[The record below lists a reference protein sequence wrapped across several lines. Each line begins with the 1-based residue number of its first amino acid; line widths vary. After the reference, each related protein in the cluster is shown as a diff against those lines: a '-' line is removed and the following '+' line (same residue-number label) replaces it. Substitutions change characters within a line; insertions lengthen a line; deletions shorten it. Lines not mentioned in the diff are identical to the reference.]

1 VFKERRPASQVTDWN
16 QYYRNVPATATVTRK
31 YTTAVL
37 VSMIRRYGVPL
48 ETSGLS
54 IVEIGGANSCFIDPI
69 RAKIGTRLY
78 DVIDTNE
85 FGLSLLARRY
95 GDTRP
100 VGLFRQSVLEL
111 SYDRQADLVFSVG
124 LVEHFTPAET
134 RTAVLAHFDVL
145 RPGGTLIITFPTP
158 TLLYRVTRRLI
169 EMCGM
174 WKFPDERP
182 LLPGEVLASIGER
195 GEILWRQT
203 LWPQILTQ
211 HLVVARKFAD
221 GETAPSR
228 SRLRSEPRP

>member
-1 VFKERRPASQVTDWN
+1 MIADFAIQSDFVFKPRRPASQVTDWN
-16 QYYRNVPATATVTRK
+16 QYYRNVPPTARLTRK

-37 VSMIRRYGVPL
+37 VSMIGRYAVPL
-48 ETSGLS
+48 EMSGLA
-54 IVEIGGANSCFIDPI
+54 IVEIGGANSCFIDQI
-69 RAKIGTRLY
+69 MAEVRTRLY

-85 FGLSLLARRY
+85 FGLSLLAGRY

-100 VGLFRQSVLEL
+100 VRLFRQSVLDL
-111 SYDRQADLVFSVG
+111 SYDRKADLVFSVG
-124 LVEHFTPAET
+124 LVEHFTPPET
-134 RTAVLAHFDVL
+134 RTAILAHFGVL

-169 EMCGM
+169 EICGM

-182 LLPGEVLASIGER
+182 LQPGEVLASIRER
-195 GEILWRQT
+195 GEILCRKT

-221 GETAPSR
+221 GA
-228 SRLRSEPRP
+228 

>member
-1 VFKERRPASQVTDWN
+1 MRATDWD
-16 QYYRNVPATATVTRK
+16 QYYKNVPATATVTRK
-31 YTTAVL
+31 YTAAVL
-37 VSMIRRYGVPL
+37 VSMIRRYGVPA
-48 ETSGLS
+48 ETPGLS
-54 IVEIGGANSCFIDPI
+54 IVEIGGANSCFIDAI
-69 RAKIGTRLY
+69 MAGIETRRY

-85 FGLSLLARRY
+85 FGLSLLAGRF

-100 VGLFRQSVLEL
+100 VGLFRQNVLDL
-111 SYDRQADLVFSVG
+111 SYDGQADLVFSVG

-145 RPGGTLIITFPTP
+145 RPGGILIITFPTP

-182 LLPGEVLASIGER
+182 LDPGEVLASVGER
-195 GEILWRQT
+195 GEILCRKT

-211 HLVVARKFAD
+211 YLVVARKFVD
-221 GETAPSR
+221 EENAPSR
-228 SRLRSEPRP
+228 SRLRSEPRS

>member
-1 VFKERRPASQVTDWN
+1 VFTQSRPASHVTDWD
-16 QYYRNVPATATVTRK
+16 QYYKNVPATATVTRK

-37 VSMIRRYGVPL
+37 VSMIRQYGVPV
-48 ETSGLS
+48 EASGLS
-54 IVEIGGANSCFIDPI
+54 IVEIGGANSCFIDAI
-69 RAKIGTRLY
+69 LAGIGTRLY

-85 FGLSLLARRY
+85 LGLSLLAGRF
-95 GDTRP
+95 GDTRQ
-100 VGLFRQSVLEL
+100 VRLFRQSVLDL
-111 SYDRQADLVFSVG
+111 SYQGKADLVFSVG

-134 RTAVLAHFDVL
+134 RTAILAHFDVL

-182 LLPGEVLASIGER
+182 LLPGEVLAPIRER
-195 GEILWRQT
+195 GEILCRKT

-211 HLVVARKFAD
+211 HLVVARKFA
-221 GETAPSR
+221 GAA
-228 SRLRSEPRP
+228 

>member
-1 VFKERRPASQVTDWN
+1 MLATDWDR
-16 QYYRNVPATATVTRK
+16 YYRNVPATATVTRK
-31 YTTAVL
+31 YTSAVL

-54 IVEIGGANSCFIDPI
+54 IVEIGGANSCFIDRIMDRIAP
-69 RAKIGTRLY
+69 RLY

-85 FGLSLLARRY
+85 FGLGLLARRL
-95 GDTRP
+95 GVTRP
-100 VGLFRQSVLEL
+100 VGLFRQSVLDL
-111 SYDRQADLVFSVG
+111 SYDRKADLVFSVG
-124 LVEHFTPAET
+124 LVEHFTRAET

-145 RPGGTLIITFPTP
+145 RPGGILIITFPTP

-169 EMCGM
+169 EICGM

-182 LLPGEVLASIGER
+182 LQPGEILASIGER
-195 GEILWRQT
+195 GEILCRKT

-221 GETAPSR
+221 GAGPG
-228 SRLRSEPRP
+228 

>member
-1 VFKERRPASQVTDWN
+1 MFKQRRPASQVTDWN
-16 QYYRNVPATATVTRK
+16 QYYTSVPATATATRK

-37 VSMIRRYGVPL
+37 VSMIRRYGRPG

-54 IVEIGGANSCFIDPI
+54 IVEIGGANSCFIDQI
-69 RAKIGTRLY
+69 MAEVRTRLY

-85 FGLSLLARRY
+85 FGLSLLAGRFGVNRQ
-95 GDTRP
+95 
-100 VGLFRQSVLEL
+100 VGLFHQSVLDL
-111 SYDRQADLVFSVG
+111 SYDRKADLVFSVG
-124 LVEHFTPAET
+124 LVEHFTPADT
-134 RTAVLAHFDVL
+134 RTAILAHFDVL

-169 EMCGM
+169 EICGM

-195 GEILWRQT
+195 GEILCRKT

-221 GETAPSR
+221 GG
-228 SRLRSEPRP
+228 

>member
-1 VFKERRPASQVTDWN
+1 VLVTDWD

-37 VSMIRRYGVPL
+37 VSMIRRYGVAL

-54 IVEIGGANSCFIDPI
+54 IVEMGGANSCFVDQIM
-69 RAKIGTRLY
+69 AAIGTRLY

-85 FGLSLLARRY
+85 FGLSLLARRF
-95 GDTRP
+95 GNTRQ
-100 VGLFRQSVLEL
+100 VGLFRESVLDL
-111 SYDRQADLVFSVG
+111 SYDRKADLVFSVG
-124 LVEHFTPAET
+124 LVEHFTPTET
-134 RTAVLAHFDVL
+134 RAAVLAHFDVL
-145 RPGGTLIITFPTP
+145 RPGGILIITFPTP

-195 GEILWRQT
+195 GEVLCRKT

-211 HLVVARKFAD
+211 HLVVARKFVD
-221 GETAPSR
+221 GGDA
-228 SRLRSEPRP
+228 SEPRP

>member
-1 VFKERRPASQVTDWN
+1 MAGIK
-16 QYYRNVPATATVTRK
+16 TR
-31 YTTAVL
+31 
-37 VSMIRRYGVPL
+37 I
-48 ETSGLS
+48 
-54 IVEIGGANSCFIDPI
+54 
-69 RAKIGTRLY
+69 Y

-85 FGLSLLARRY
+85 FGLSLLAGRF
-95 GDTRP
+95 GDIRP
-100 VGLFRQSVLEL
+100 VGLFRQSVLDL
-111 SYDRQADLVFSVG
+111 SYDGKVDLVFSVG

-145 RPGGTLIITFPTP
+145 RPGGILIITFPTP
-158 TLLYRVTRRLI
+158 TLLYRVARRLI

-195 GEILWRQT
+195 GEILCRQT